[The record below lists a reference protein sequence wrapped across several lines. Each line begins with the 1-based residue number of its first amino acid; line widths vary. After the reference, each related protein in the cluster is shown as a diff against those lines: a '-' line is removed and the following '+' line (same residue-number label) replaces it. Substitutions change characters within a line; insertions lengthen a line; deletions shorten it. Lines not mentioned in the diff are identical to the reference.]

1 MPAFPGADQ
10 GARAPSSRSLR
21 IRGLIAAVVLG
32 IAGMALYSLG
42 TGGYDDTFKLT
53 VVADVLGEG
62 LTPGAEV
69 KFRGLTIGSVKT
81 LQSVGYNKQKI
92 TVELEPRQARA
103 LAADTTANF
112 MSSNTFG
119 LAAVELVSSGTGPRL
134 RPNQTL
140 LIGANVR
147 SASITGLLRQGQ
159 KIGRM
164 VDSPEVDHIIE
175 IVRRHAD
182 LTEPV
187 TRSYFDLVK
196 MLVDSQ
202 KVPFSQS
209 LSVFAS
215 VVNGAS
221 DSIPLIRLAYDLLNG
236 MDFLAHPD
244 GVERMN
250 VILDQTAKLLFN
262 MDHIF
267 AKNIAWLAPFMGA
280 VMNVLLPMSYT
291 MGSFAPYY
299 DRLSGLLDRTSAAF
313 PIVNGKVRMQIE
325 VVLDTMPGLAAA
337 LPPGPPGPPPSAAAP
352 QAGGR

>member
-1 MPAFPGADQ
+1 MLGTA
-10 GARAPSSRSLR
+10 
-21 IRGLIAAVVLG
+21 G
-32 IAGMALYSLG
+32 IALYQLG
-42 TGGYDDTFKLT
+42 SGSYDDTFKLT
-53 VVADVLGEG
+53 VVADVIGEG

-92 TVELEPRQARA
+92 TVELEPRQAKA
-103 LAADTTANF
+103 LAADTTASF
-112 MSSNTFG
+112 VSSNTFG
-119 LAAVELVSSGTGPRL
+119 LAAVELVSSGAGPRL

-159 KIGRM
+159 KFGRM
-164 VDSPEVDHIIE
+164 VDSPDVDHIIE
-175 IVRRHAD
+175 VVRRHAD

-187 TRSYFDLVK
+187 TRSYFDLIK

-221 DSIPLIRLAYDLLNG
+221 DSIPLIKLAYDLLNG

-244 GVERMN
+244 GVERMD
-250 VILDQTAKLLFN
+250 VILGPDL
-262 MDHIF
+262 
-267 AKNIAWLAPFMGA
+267 
-280 VMNVLLPMSYT
+280 
-291 MGSFAPYY
+291 
-299 DRLSGLLDRTSAAF
+299 
-313 PIVNGKVRMQIE
+313 E
-325 VVLDTMPGLAAA
+325 AA
-337 LPPGPPGPPPSAAAP
+337 LQRRQDRREEHLVARPIHRLGDGRFAADVVHHGQLRAVL
-352 QAGGR
+352 

>member
-1 MPAFPGADQ
+1 MPLAFDR
-10 GARAPSSRSLR
+10 GARAPSSRALR

-32 IAGMALYSLG
+32 VAGTVLYQLG
-42 TGGYDDTFKLT
+42 TGGYADTFKLT
-53 VVADVLGEG
+53 VLADTLGEG

-69 KFRGLTIGSVKT
+69 KFRGLTIGSVRT

-92 TVELEPRQARA
+92 TLELEPRQAAA

-134 RPNQTL
+134 TPDQTL
-140 LIGANVR
+140 MVDTNER

-159 KIGRM
+159 KFGRIM
-164 VDSPEVDHIIE
+164 DSPDVDHIIE
-175 IVRRHAD
+175 VVRRHAD

-187 TRSYFDLVK
+187 TRSYFDLVT
-196 MLVDSQ
+196 MLADAQ

-215 VVNGAS
+215 VVNGVS
-221 DSIPLIRLAYDLLNG
+221 DAVPLIELAYDLLNG
-236 MDFLAHPD
+236 MEFLTHPD

-250 VILDQTAKLLFN
+250 VILDQTTKLLFN
-262 MDHIF
+262 SNGIF
-267 AKNIAWLAPFMGA
+267 AKNMAWLVPLFDA
-280 VMNVLLPMSYT
+280 VMSAWLPAAYT
-291 MGSFAPYY
+291 VGSLAPAY

-313 PIVNGKVRMQIE
+313 PVIDGKVRMQIE
-325 VVLDTMPGLAAA
+325 VTLDTMPGLAAA
-337 LPPGPPGPPPSAAAP
+337 LPLPASAPEA
-352 QAGGR
+352 QGGGR

>member
-1 MPAFPGADQ
+1 MFPDQ
-10 GARAPSSRSLR
+10 GVRAPSSRSLR
-21 IRGLIAAVVLG
+21 IRGLIAALALS
-32 IAGMALYSLG
+32 IAGVGLYSLG
-42 TGGYDDTFKLT
+42 NGGYDDTFKLT
-53 VVADVLGEG
+53 VVADSIGEG

-81 LQSVGYNKQKI
+81 LESAGYNRQKI

-119 LAAVELVSSGTGPRL
+119 LAAVELVSSGTGARL

-147 SASITGLLRQGQ
+147 STSITGLLRQGQ
-159 KIGRM
+159 KIGKM
-164 VDSPEVDHIIE
+164 VDSPDVDHIIE

-187 TRSYFDLVK
+187 TRSYFDLIK
-196 MLVDSQ
+196 MLVDAQ
-202 KVPFSQS
+202 KVPFSRS

-221 DSIPLIRLAYDLLNG
+221 DAIPLIGLAYDLLNG
-236 MDFLAHPD
+236 MEFLAHPD

-262 MDHIF
+262 TDRIF
-267 AKNIAWLAPFMGA
+267 AKNIAWLAPFMKSI
-280 VMNVLLPMSYT
+280 MDVLLPLSYLQ
-291 MGSFAPYY
+291 GSQASVY

-313 PIVNGKVRMQIE
+313 PIINGKVRMQIE
-325 VVLDTMPGLAAA
+325 VTLDAMPGLAAA
-337 LPPGPPGPPPSAAAP
+337 LPSPPPAPAP
-352 QAGGR
+352 QRGGR

>member
-1 MPAFPGADQ
+1 MPIRPWSDEGV
-10 GARAPSSRSLR
+10 RAPSSRALR

-32 IAGMALYSLG
+32 IAGIGLYQLG
-42 TGGYDDTFKLT
+42 AGKYDDTFKLT
-53 VVADVLGEG
+53 VVADVIGEG

-92 TVELEPRQARA
+92 TVELEPRQAKA
-103 LAADTTANF
+103 LATDTTANF
-112 MSSNTFG
+112 VSSNTFG
-119 LAAVELVSSGTGPRL
+119 LAAVELVSAGAGPRL

-140 LIGANVR
+140 LIGADVR
-147 SASITGLLRQGQ
+147 SASITGLLRKGQ
-159 KIGRM
+159 KFGRL
-164 VDSPEVDHIIE
+164 VDSPDVDHIIE
-175 IVRRHAD
+175 VVRRHAD

-202 KVPFSQS
+202 KVPFSRS

-221 DSIPLIRLAYDLLNG
+221 DSIPLIGLAYDLLNG

-244 GVERMN
+244 GVERMDM
-250 VILDQTAKLLFN
+250 ILDQTTKLLFSA
-262 MDHIF
+262 DKIV
-267 AKNIAWLAPFMGA
+267 AKNISWLVPFIGA
-280 VMNVLLPMSYT
+280 LMDVLLPET
-291 MGSFAPYY
+291 FTIGSFAPYY
-299 DRLSGLLDRTSAAF
+299 DRLSGLIDRTSAAF
-313 PIVNGKVRMQIE
+313 PVVNGKVRMQIE
-325 VVLDTMPGLAAA
+325 VTLDAMPGLAAA
-337 LPPGPPGPPPSAAAP
+337 LPAPAATP

>member
-1 MPAFPGADQ
+1 M
-10 GARAPSSRSLR
+10 
-21 IRGLIAAVVLG
+21 
-32 IAGMALYSLG
+32 
-42 TGGYDDTFKLT
+42 
-53 VVADVLGEG
+53 
-62 LTPGAEV
+62 
-69 KFRGLTIGSVKT
+69 KFRGLTIGSVKS
-81 LQSVGYNKQKI
+81 LQSAGYNKQKI

-147 SASITGLLRQGQ
+147 STSITGLLRQGQ

-164 VDSPEVDHIIE
+164 VDSPDVDHIIE

-209 LSVFAS
+209 LSVLAS

-221 DSIPLIRLAYDLLNG
+221 DSIPLIGLAYDLLNG
-236 MDFLAHPD
+236 MDFLARPD

-250 VILDQTAKLLFN
+250 LILDQTQ
-262 MDHIF
+262 
-267 AKNIAWLAPFMGA
+267 
-280 VMNVLLPMSYT
+280 
-291 MGSFAPYY
+291 SFFSTPT
-299 DRLSGLLDRTSAAF
+299 RSLRRTSRGS
-313 PIVNGKVRMQIE
+313 PRS
-325 VVLDTMPGLAAA
+325 
-337 LPPGPPGPPPSAAAP
+337 SA
-352 QAGGR
+352 R

>member
-1 MPAFPGADQ
+1 MPVFPDQ
-10 GARAPSSRSLR
+10 GVRTPSPRSLR
-21 IRGLIAAVVLG
+21 ILGLVAAVVLA
-32 IAGMALYSLG
+32 IAGTALYQLG

-53 VVADVLGEG
+53 VVAEQLGEG

-69 KFRGLTIGSVKT
+69 KFRGLTIGSVKS
-81 LQSVGYNKQKI
+81 LQSAGYNKQKI

-159 KIGRM
+159 KIGRIM
-164 VDSPEVDHIIE
+164 DSPDVDHIIE
-175 IVRRHAD
+175 IVRRHLD

-187 TRSYFDLVK
+187 TRSYFDLIK

-221 DSIPLIRLAYDLLNG
+221 DSIPLIGLAYDLLNG
-236 MDFLAHPD
+236 MEFLAHPD
-244 GVERMN
+244 GVERRN

-291 MGSFAPYY
+291 MGSFAPVY

-313 PIVNGKVRMQIE
+313 PVVNGKVRMQIE
-325 VVLDTMPGLAAA
+325 VALDTMPGLAAA
-337 LPPGPPGPPPSAAAP
+337 LPPQPPASAAAP
-352 QAGGR
+352 KAGGR